1 MFTPLEQ
8 FEIINIIPLSIFG
21 LNISITN
28 STLLVFVIFSLM
40 YTLLF
45 FVKQKDNIVPNRWQL
60 IIEKVF
66 VFAKSLIS
74 ENMGTKY
81 FKYFVYIY
89 VLFFFLLLANLLGM
103 IPYSFT
109 VTSHLIFTFTLSF
122 STFFAINIIGIRK
135 HGLKFFGLFL
145 PTGAP
150 LVVAPY
156 LIIIELISYIARVFS
171 LAIRLFAN
179 MMSGHTLLKI
189 LAGFGWTMA
198 SMASIWALAHFI
210 PLIIVFLVTGLEIAI
225 ACLQAY
231 VFTVLVSIY
240 LNDVIHLH

>member
-1 MFTPLEQ
+1 LEQ

>member
-8 FEIINIIPLSIFG
+8 FEIINIIPISIFG
-21 LNISITN
+21 LNISFTN
-28 STLLVFVIFSLM
+28 STLIVFVIFFLM

-60 IIEKVF
+60 IVEKIFVF
-66 VFAKSLIS
+66 VKSLIS
-74 ENMGTKY
+74 ENIGTKY

-89 VLFFFLLLANLLGM
+89 VLFFFLLLANLIGM

-189 LAGFGWTMA
+189 LAGFGWTMV

>member
-60 IIEKVF
+60 IVEKIF

>member
-8 FEIINIIPLSIFG
+8 FEIINIIPLSFFG
-21 LNISITN
+21 FNISITN
-28 STLLVFVIFSLM
+28 STFLVFVIFSLM
-40 YTLLF
+40 FTLLF
-45 FVKQKDNIVPNRWQL
+45 FVKQKDTIVPNRWQL
-60 IIEKVF
+60 IIEKIF
-66 VFAKSLIS
+66 IFAKSLIS

-122 STFFAINIIGIRK
+122 STFFAINVIGIRK

-150 LVVAPY
+150 LIVAPY

-198 SMASIWALAHFI
+198 SMASIWALAHFL